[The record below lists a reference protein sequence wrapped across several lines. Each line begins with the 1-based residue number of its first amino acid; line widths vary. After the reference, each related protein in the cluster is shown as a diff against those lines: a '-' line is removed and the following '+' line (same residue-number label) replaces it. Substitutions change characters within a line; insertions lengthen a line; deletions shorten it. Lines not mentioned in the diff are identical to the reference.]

1 MFKVTVTTRGKTSQV
16 TCNAPVCLIGKS
28 DENLVVLQGWAVQR
42 KHAAIIKQD
51 DQLFVREEGGAPTLL
66 NGLRVSG
73 VQGPLAPGDVVE
85 IGSYKITAEMVR
97 GDSMP
102 TATREAVQMTTS
114 GGAAAAARVAA
125 ESARESAAAVN
136 AARSAMPEANGTAPR
151 LGGDA
156 KQIFSTLRLIHE
168 RVIARLD
175 FRRIDVT
182 KFGESE
188 LRSKT
193 RELIEEIIEEDPS
206 IVGKLNREVL
216 IEAAVNEAVGLGPL
230 ESLLADDSVSEIMV
244 NRYDQIFVERAGKL
258 QESEIVF
265 SSDQAVQSA
274 IERIVAPLGRRIDES
289 SPMVDGRLKDGS
301 RVNAVIPPL
310 SLKGPSL
317 TIRKFSK
324 RKLQA
329 QDMVNYGSA
338 TMDMMNFLKL
348 AVEQRKNVLISGGTG
363 SGKTTLLNILSNYI
377 PDDERVVTVED
388 AAELKLSQPNLVS
401 LEARPANVEGKG
413 LVSIRDLVRNC
424 LRMRPDRIVVGE
436 CRGGEALDMLQAMN
450 TGHDGSLTT
459 VHANAPRDTLARLE
473 VMVLMAGM
481 DLPVAAIRQQIASA
495 IDLIVQQQRMSD
507 GTRKITHISEVTGM
521 ENGVIQLQDLFLF
534 KQHGYDDNHKIRG
547 EYTPTGRIPEFY
559 EDLAARGIDVD
570 RSVFFRKEESRG

>member
-42 KHAAIIKQD
+42 KHAAILRQD

-114 GGAAAAARVAA
+114 GGAGAARAIA
-125 ESARESAAAVN
+125 ESAREPAAAAN
-136 AARSAMPEANGTAPR
+136 AARSATPEANGTGTR

-182 KFGESE
+182 KFGETE
-188 LRSKT
+188 LRNKT

-206 IVGKLNREVL
+206 IVGTLSREVL

-230 ESLLADDSVSEIMV
+230 ESLLADDTVSEIMV

-324 RKLQA
+324 RKLVA

-338 TMDMMNFLKL
+338 TMDMMDFLKL

-377 PDDERVVTVED
+377 PNDERVVTVED

-507 GTRKITHISEVTGM
+507 GSRKITHISEVTGM

>member
-42 KHAAIIKQD
+42 KHAAILKQD

-85 IGSYKITAEMVR
+85 IGAYKISAEMVR

-324 RKLQA
+324 RKLVA
-329 QDMVNYGSA
+329 QDMVNFGSA

-377 PDDERVVTVED
+377 PNDERVVTVED

-413 LVSIRDLVRNC
+413 LVSIRDLVRTC

-436 CRGGEALDMLQAMN
+436 CRSGEALDMLQAMN

-495 IDLIVQQQRMSD
+495 IDLIVQQQRLSD

-534 KQHGYDDNHKIRG
+534 KQHGYDDNRKIRG
-547 EYTPTGRIPEFY
+547 EYAPTGRIPEFY

-570 RSVFFRKEESRG
+570 RSIFFRKEESRG

>member
-1 MFKVTVTTRGKTSQV
+1 MFKVTVSTRGKTSQV

-42 KHAAIIKQD
+42 KHAAILKQD

-85 IGSYKITAEMVR
+85 IGSYKISAELVR

-102 TATREAVQMTTS
+102 AATREAVQMTTS
-114 GGAAAAARVAA
+114 GGAARMAV
-125 ESARESAAAVN
+125 ESAREPAAAADVP
-136 AARSAMPEANGTAPR
+136 RSATAETNGGGPR

-188 LRSKT
+188 LRNKT

-206 IVGKLNREVL
+206 IVGKLSREVL

-230 ESLLADDSVSEIMV
+230 ESLLADDTVSEIMV

-324 RKLQA
+324 RKLVS

-363 SGKTTLLNILSNYI
+363 SGKTTLLNILSNFI
-377 PDDERVVTVED
+377 PGDERVVTVED

-436 CRGGEALDMLQAMN
+436 CRSGEALDMLQAMN

-495 IDLIVQQQRMSD
+495 IDLIVQQQRLSD

-534 KQHGYDDNHKIRG
+534 KQHGYDDNRKIRG
-547 EYTPTGRIPEFY
+547 EYAPTGRIPEFY

-570 RSVFFRKEESRG
+570 RSIFFRKEESRG

>member
-73 VQGPLAPGDVVE
+73 VQGPLAPNDVVE
-85 IGSYKITAEMVR
+85 IGSYKISAEMVR

-102 TATREAVQMTTS
+102 VATREAVQLTTS
-114 GGAAAAARVAA
+114 GAAAASRPIADA
-125 ESARESAAAVN
+125 AREPAVAPARAAT
-136 AARSAMPEANGTAPR
+136 PDANGAAPR

-182 KFGESE
+182 KFGETE

-230 ESLLADDSVSEIMV
+230 ESLLADDTVSEIMV

-324 RKLQA
+324 RKLVA
-329 QDMVNYGSA
+329 QDMVNFGSA

-348 AVEQRKNVLISGGTG
+348 AVEQRKNILISGGTG

-377 PDDERVVTVED
+377 PNDERVVTVED

-436 CRGGEALDMLQAMN
+436 CRSGEALDMLQAMN

-481 DLPVAAIRQQIASA
+481 DLPVSAIRQQISSA

-507 GTRKITHISEVTGM
+507 GTRKITHITEVTGM

-547 EYTPTGRIPEFY
+547 EYAPTGRIPEFY

-570 RSVFFRKEESRG
+570 RQIFFRKEESRG

>member
-42 KHAAIIKQD
+42 KHAAILKQD

-85 IGSYKITAEMVR
+85 IGSYKISAELVR

-114 GGAAAAARVAA
+114 GGAAVAARVAA

-324 RKLQA
+324 RKLVA
-329 QDMVNYGSA
+329 QDMVNFGSA

-363 SGKTTLLNILSNYI
+363 SGKTTMMNAMSRFID
-377 PDDERVVTVED
+377 PAERVVTVED
-388 AAELKLSQPNLVS
+388 AAELQLQQPHVVR
-401 LEARPANVEGKG
+401 LETRPASLEGKG
-413 LVSIRDLVRNC
+413 EVNARDLVRNA
-424 LRMRPDRIVVGE
+424 LRMRPDRIIIGE
-436 CRGGEALDMLQAMN
+436 VRGAEAFDMLQAMN
-450 TGHDGSLTT
+450 TGHDGSMSTI
-459 VHANAPRDTLARLE
+459 HANNTRDALARIE
-473 VMVLMAGM
+473 NMVQMSSMGLSPKAIRTQV
-481 DLPVAAIRQQIASA
+481 VAAVNI
-495 IDLIVQQQRMSD
+495 IVQVERQRD
-507 GTRKITHISEVTGM
+507 GGRRVTQVTEIAGIEGETQLLNDIFKFEVTG
-521 ENGVIQLQDLFLF
+521 ETATGKL
-534 KQHGYDDNHKIRG
+534 
-547 EYTPTGRIPEFY
+547 TGRY
-559 EDLAARGIDVD
+559 EVSRIRSAFHERLQYFGLD
-570 RSVFFRKEESRG
+570 RSWMAALDDIG